1 MSAPEVVTIGLSE
14 SALDRRER
22 ILAEK
27 EERDRKR
34 KESEKV
40 HPITSMF
47 SKFYDNQGS

>member
-1 MSAPEVVTIGLSE
+1 MSAPKVVTIGLSE

-22 ILAEK
+22 LIAEK

-40 HPITSMF
+40 HPITAMF

>member
-14 SALDRRER
+14 FALDRRER
-22 ILAEK
+22 LIAEK

-40 HPITSMF
+40 HPLTAMF